1 MQDIYD
7 EIILKDTK
15 AWWDEQYKSYSKD
28 KIAHDDW
35 LKMFEE
41 IIITCDTPIIDLG
54 CGTGNDIKC
63 LLEYGKKVIPC
74 DYSEDAIKSIQMNFS
89 DIEIAKCFDMKEK
102 FPFEDDFTSLI
113 VADLSLHY
121 FSEKDTERILNE
133 IKRVLKK
140 DGILIFR
147 VNSIKEEMDGEL
159 VEVEEHFY
167 QTIEGYKRFFDE
179 DDIKRFFEDWEIIFA
194 QEERIIRYEKVKQ
207 LWKVAVK
214 VKK

>member
-7 EIILKDTK
+7 DVILNTTK

-35 LKMFEE
+35 LKMFED
-41 IIITCDTPIIDLG
+41 IIIACQTPIIDLG

-63 LLEYGKKVIPC
+63 LMEYGKEVIPC
-74 DYSEDAIKSIQMNFS
+74 DYSEDAIKSILINFS
-89 DIEIAKCFDMKEK
+89 GIERTECFDIKER

-121 FSEKDTERILNE
+121 FSNKDTQRILEE
-133 IKRVLKK
+133 IKRILKPN
-140 DGILIFR
+140 GILIFR
-147 VNSIKEEMDGEL
+147 VNSIKEDMDGEL
-159 VEVEEHFY
+159 VEVEKHFY

-179 DDIKRFFEDWEIIFA
+179 EDIRRFFKDWEIIFS
-194 QEERIIRYEKVKQ
+194 QEEKIIRYEKTKY

-214 VKK
+214 VNK